1 MSSKIHVGS
10 DESKL
15 PVWTKSLLQ
24 GKKKDAAKVADND
37 YTYKRPKPS
46 KVAPK
51 PSSPSKPSS
60 PKPSRSPK
68 ATGHP
73 SRKNKGAA
81 SERTGSNASKANT
94 GRGNW
99 I

>member
-1 MSSKIHVGS
+1 MSSK
-10 DESKL
+10 DALKYLL
-15 PVWTKSLLQ
+15 PGAVPYAMTKAAINAVK
-24 GKKKDAAKVADND
+24 GKKKDAAK
-37 YTYKRPKPS
+37 RPKPS
-46 KVAPK
+46 KVEPK
-51 PSSPSKPSS
+51 PS

>member
-15 PVWTKSLLQ
+15 PVWTKSLSHE
-24 GKKKDAAKVADND
+24 KKADAVKVADKKTSN
-37 YTYKRPKPS
+37 RAVGGAS
-46 KVAPK
+46 AIQ
-51 PSSPSKPSS
+51 
-60 PKPSRSPK
+60 
-68 ATGHP
+68 GHS

-94 GRGNW
+94 GKGNW

>member
-1 MSSKIHVGS
+1 MSSK
-10 DESKL
+10 DALKYLL
-15 PVWTKSLLQ
+15 PGAVPYAMTKAAINAVK
-24 GKKKDAAKVADND
+24 GKKKDAAK
-37 YTYKRPKPS
+37 RPKPS
-46 KVAPK
+46 KVEPK
-51 PSSPSKPSS
+51 PS

-68 ATGHP
+68 TTGRS

>member
-51 PSSPSKPSS
+51 PS